1 VSLKLHWQSLL
12 ISAAI
17 QILKSSTLS
26 LFVSMITM
34 ITGAI
39 ISHTCTHDKHFLGYT
54 ERFYYFVMIS
64 ATMCLGISMLM
75 PLHFSGANPLIA
87 EDMAP
92 KLGACQKQR

>member
-1 VSLKLHWQSLL
+1 MSLKLHWQSLL

-17 QILKSSTLS
+17 QIPKSSTLS

-39 ISHTCTHDKHFLGYT
+39 ISHTFPHGEHFLGCAQTSYH
-54 ERFYYFVMIS
+54 FAMIS

-75 PLHFSGANPLIA
+75 PLHFSGAKPLIA
-87 EDMAP
+87 EDMVP
-92 KLGACQKQR
+92 KLGTC